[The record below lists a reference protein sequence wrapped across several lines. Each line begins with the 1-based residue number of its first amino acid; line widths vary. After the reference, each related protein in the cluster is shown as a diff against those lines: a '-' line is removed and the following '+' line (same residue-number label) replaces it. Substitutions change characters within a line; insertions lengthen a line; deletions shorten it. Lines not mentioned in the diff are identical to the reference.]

1 MNHLNSINS
10 PKAELHIHLEGSLE
24 PQMILDLARRNN
36 IQIKY
41 SSLAEFAK
49 AYQFNNLQEFLDLY
63 YLGMSVLQT
72 ENDYFDLTYAYL
84 TRAHQDNVTHSEM
97 FFDPQAHLE
106 RGVSLDVIMNGL
118 WRAIIQ
124 AKADY
129 GINASLIPCFL
140 RHLSEDNALSVFD
153 ALMNYRDKIIG
164 IGLDSSELGNPP
176 SKFKNL
182 FNLARKERLKL
193 LAHAGEEGPVSYIW
207 DALDILG
214 VDRIDHGN
222 AILSDQALIKRIATD
237 KIALTMCPLSNRCL
251 RVVPDLSKHQA
262 IELLSHD
269 VCVTINS
276 DDPAYFGGY
285 INQNYIELATALNL
299 TDIEIN
305 KLIENSLTA
314 KFI

>member
-1 MNHLNSINS
+1 MNHLNSLNN

-24 PQMILDLARRNN
+24 PQMILDLAKRNN
-36 IQIKY
+36 LQIKY
-41 SSLAEFAK
+41 SSLSQFAK
-49 AYQFNNLQEFLDLY
+49 AYQFKNLQEFLDLY
-63 YLGMSVLQT
+63 YLGMSVLRT
-72 ENDYFDLTYAYL
+72 EDDYFDLTYAYL
-84 TRAHQDNVTHSEM
+84 TKAHLDNVTHSEM

-106 RGVSLDVIMNGL
+106 RGISLDIVMSGL
-118 WRAIIQ
+118 WRAIVQ

-140 RHLSEDNALSVFD
+140 RHLSEDNALAVFD
-153 ALMNYRDKIIG
+153 DLMNYRDKIIG

-176 SKFKNL
+176 AKFKNL
-182 FNLARKERLKL
+182 FNLARKEQLKL
-193 LAHAGEEGPVSYIW
+193 LAHAGEEGPASYVW

-222 AILSDQALIKRIATD
+222 SILSDQVLIKRIATD
-237 KIALTMCPLSNRCL
+237 KIPLTMCPISNRCL
-251 RVVPDLSKHQA
+251 QVVPDLSKHQA
-262 IELLSHD
+262 IELLNHD

-285 INQNYIELATALNL
+285 INQNYLELATALNL
-299 TDIEIN
+299 TDIEIS
-305 KLIENSLTA
+305 KLIENSLAA

>member
-1 MNHLNSINS
+1 MNHLNSINN

-24 PQMILDLARRNN
+24 PQMILNLAKRNN

-49 AYQFNNLQEFLDLY
+49 AYQFKNLQEFLDLY
-63 YLGMSVLQT
+63 YLGMSVLKT

-106 RGVSLDVIMNGL
+106 RGVSLDIMMSGL
-118 WRAIIQ
+118 WRAIVQ

-129 GINASLIPCFL
+129 GINGSLIPCFL
-140 RHLSEDNALSVFD
+140 RHLSENNALSVFD
-153 ALMNYRDKIIG
+153 DLMNYRDKIIG

-176 SKFKNL
+176 AKFKNL
-182 FNLARKERLKL
+182 FNLARKEQLKL
-193 LAHAGEEGPVSYIW
+193 LAHAGEEGPVSYVW

-237 KIALTMCPLSNRCL
+237 KITLTMCPLSNRCL
-251 RVVPDLSKHQA
+251 QVVPDLSKHQA
-262 IELLSHD
+262 IELLNHD

-285 INQNYIELATALNL
+285 INQNYVELATALNL
-299 TDIEIN
+299 TDAEIN

-314 KFI
+314 KFV

>member
-1 MNHLNSINS
+1 MNHLNSINN

-24 PQMILDLARRNN
+24 PQMILNLAKRNN

-49 AYQFNNLQEFLDLY
+49 AYQFKNLQEFLDLY

-106 RGVSLDVIMNGL
+106 RGVSLDIMMSGL
-118 WRAIIQ
+118 WRAIVQ

-129 GINASLIPCFL
+129 GINGSLIPCFL
-140 RHLSEDNALSVFD
+140 RHLSENNALSVFD
-153 ALMNYRDKIIG
+153 DLMNYRDKIIG

-176 SKFKNL
+176 AKFKNL
-182 FNLARKERLKL
+182 FNLARKEQLKL
-193 LAHAGEEGPVSYIW
+193 LAHAGEEGPVSYVW

-237 KIALTMCPLSNRCL
+237 KITLTMCPLSNRCL
-251 RVVPDLSKHQA
+251 QVVPDLSKHQA
-262 IELLSHD
+262 IELLNHD

-285 INQNYIELATALNL
+285 INQNYIELAAALNL
-299 TDIEIN
+299 TAVEIN

-314 KFI
+314 KFV

>member
-1 MNHLNSINS
+1 MNRLNSINN

-24 PQMILDLARRNN
+24 PQMILNLAKRNN

-49 AYQFNNLQEFLDLY
+49 AYQFKNLQEFLDLY

-106 RGVSLDVIMNGL
+106 RGVSLDIMMSGL
-118 WRAIIQ
+118 WRAIVQ

-129 GINASLIPCFL
+129 GINGSLIPCFL

-153 ALMNYRDKIIG
+153 DLMNYRDKIIG

-176 SKFKNL
+176 AKFKNL
-182 FNLARKERLKL
+182 FNLARKEQLKL
-193 LAHAGEEGPVSYIW
+193 LAHAGEEGPVSYVW

-237 KIALTMCPLSNRCL
+237 KITLTMCPLSNRCL
-251 RVVPDLSKHQA
+251 QVVPDLSKHQA
-262 IELLSHD
+262 IELLNHD

-299 TDIEIN
+299 TDVEIN
-305 KLIENSLTA
+305 KLTENSLTA
-314 KFI
+314 KFV

>member
-1 MNHLNSINS
+1 MNHLNSINN

-129 GINASLIPCFL
+129 GINANLIPCFL
-140 RHLSEDNALSVFD
+140 RHLSEDNALSVFN

-251 RVVPDLSKHQA
+251 RVVPDLNKHQA

>member
-1 MNHLNSINS
+1 MNHLNSINN

-24 PQMILDLARRNN
+24 PQMILDLAKRNN

-49 AYQFNNLQEFLDLY
+49 AYQFKNLQEFLDLY

-72 ENDYFDLTYAYL
+72 EHDYFDLTYAYL
-84 TRAHQDNVTHSEM
+84 TRAHQDNVTYSEM

-106 RGVSLDVIMNGL
+106 RGVSLDIIMSGL
-118 WRAIIQ
+118 WRAIVQ

-153 ALMNYRDKIIG
+153 DLMNYRDKIIG

-176 SKFKNL
+176 VKFKNL

-193 LAHAGEEGPVSYIW
+193 LAHAGEEGPVSYVW

-262 IELLSHD
+262 IELLNHD

-285 INQNYIELATALNL
+285 INQNYIELASALNL
-299 TDIEIN
+299 TDVEIN
-305 KLIENSLTA
+305 KLTENSLTA

>member
-118 WRAIIQ
+118 WCAIFQ

-251 RVVPDLSKHQA
+251 RVVPDLNKHQA